1 MELRILDTS
10 YNLVAVLDDVESV
23 LWHRKFNELGFCEIY
38 VPCDSEYL
46 EYLQKDYIITRP
58 DDDMVC
64 IINKRK
70 ITTDVE
76 DNDYLVVTG
85 YEASCILQRRITWSH
100 VDFSGKVVELIAKLI
115 NDSIVNPKRA
125 ERAIPNFRIDTSN
138 FSLFSDLINYASEE
152 ENIYTLV
159 ENLCKSYGYGFKTT
173 LEDGVFTFHLLKQVD
188 KSSKDGE
195 YYVEFSAENQNI
207 LTTEYEEDN
216 ENLKNSML
224 VKGEENNLQIING
237 GSGLQR
243 REAILNVT
251 IPMTWKDDLDIEHT
265 YTIEEYNNIL
275 LSLGKAELAKQNE
288 EVSFSGTV
296 DVLDSYIYRKDYTV
310 GDIVKIQNNYG
321 IAVQALV
328 SEVLESEDNENGYE
342 VEPVFEYVHSAP
354 EFENSMLL
362 TENTQVLMTEAA
374 IALIAEHGIS
384 TSSARKISELPEA
397 SEMKDGDCLPIVQD
411 GVTRKIYYNSLKDQL
426 KGDKGDKG
434 DTPTLMLRED
444 GHLIAIYP

>member
-10 YNLVAVLDDVESV
+10 YNLVAVLDDAESV

-46 EYLQKDYIITRP
+46 EYLQKDYIITRQ
-58 DDDMVC
+58 DDDMAC

-115 NDSIVNPKRA
+115 NDSIVSPKLA
-125 ERAIPNFRIDTSN
+125 ARAIPNFRIDTSN

-173 LEDGVFTFHLLKQVD
+173 LENGVFTFHILKQVD
-188 KSSKDGE
+188 KSSKYGE

-224 VKGEENNLQIING
+224 IKGEEDHLQIING

-251 IPMTWKDDLDIEHT
+251 IPMAWKDDLDIEHT

-310 GDIVKIQNNYG
+310 GDVVRVKNKYG
-321 IAVQALV
+321 ISVPALI
-328 SEVLESEDNENGYE
+328 SKVLESDDNENGYE
-342 VEPVFEYVHSAP
+342 VEPVLEY
-354 EFENSMLL
+354 NSNIITDDGMIL
-362 TENTQVLMTEAA
+362 TEEGTALKTE
-374 IALIAEHGIS
+374 
-384 TSSARKISELPEA
+384 KI
-397 SEMKDGDCLPIVQD
+397 QD
-411 GVTRKIYYNSLKDQL
+411 YIIQEEV
-426 KGDKGDKG
+426 
-434 DTPTLMLRED
+434 
-444 GHLIAIYP
+444 

>member
-10 YNLVAVLDDVESV
+10 YNLVAVLDDAESV

-46 EYLQKDYIITRP
+46 EYLQKDYIITRQ
-58 DDDMVC
+58 DDDMAC

-115 NDSIVNPKRA
+115 NDSIVSPKLAART
-125 ERAIPNFRIDTSN
+125 IPNFRIDTSN

-173 LEDGVFTFHLLKQVD
+173 LENGVFTFHILKQVD
-188 KSSKDGE
+188 KSSKYGE

-224 VKGEENNLQIING
+224 IKGEEDNLQIIDG

-251 IPMTWKDDLDIEHT
+251 IPMTWKDDLGIEHT

-296 DVLDSYIYRKDYTV
+296 DVLYSYIYKEDYDV
-310 GDIVKIQNNYG
+310 GDVVRVKNKYG
-321 IAVQALV
+321 ISVPALI
-328 SEVLESEDNENGYE
+328 SEVLESDDNENGYE
-342 VEPVFEYVHSAP
+342 VEPVLEY
-354 EFENSMLL
+354 NSNIITDDGMIL
-362 TENTQVLMTEAA
+362 TEEGTALKTE
-374 IALIAEHGIS
+374 
-384 TSSARKISELPEA
+384 KI
-397 SEMKDGDCLPIVQD
+397 QD
-411 GVTRKIYYNSLKDQL
+411 YIIQEEV
-426 KGDKGDKG
+426 
-434 DTPTLMLRED
+434 
-444 GHLIAIYP
+444 